1 MERLK
6 LIELLNWY
14 GKNVDTD
21 ITSVEVENEADYT
34 VKINNEATYM
44 ILTEEE
50 AMERFTEQQLELLED
65 EGLNSFSEWAK
76 KEILENYIDMDSL
89 NEIIEEEDE
98 DYFGYNSG
106 YEYLANEFGLDY
118 LSEFVEN
125 HNLLLIDEII
135 EFVESMDGRGATLA
149 LYDGEEHEL
158 NNYELLNY
166 SEFGDPYLYIYRID

>member
-21 ITSVEVENEADYT
+21 ITSAKVENEADYA
-34 VKINNEATYM
+34 VRINNKELYM

-50 AMERFTEQQLELLED
+50 ARERFAEQQRALIKED
-65 EGLNSFSEWAK
+65 GLNSFSEWAK
-76 KEILENYIDMDSL
+76 REILENYIDMDSL

-106 YEYLANEFGLDY
+106 YEYLENEFGLDY
-118 LSEFVEN
+118 LSELVEN
-125 HNLLLIDEII
+125 HNLLLIDEVI
-135 EFVESMDGRGATLA
+135 EFVESTDGRGATLA

-158 NNYELLNY
+158 NGYDLLNRP
-166 SEFGDPYLYIYRID
+166 EFEDPYLYIYRID

>member
-14 GKNVDTD
+14 GKNVNTD
-21 ITSVEVENEADYT
+21 ITSVKVENEADYA
-34 VKINNEATYM
+34 VRINNEATYI

-50 AMERFTEQQLELLED
+50 ARERFAEQQRVLIEED
-65 EGLNSFSEWAK
+65 GLSLFSEWAK
-76 KEILENYIDMDSL
+76 KEILEKYIDMDSL

-106 YEYLANEFGLDY
+106 YEYLANEFGIDY
-118 LSEFVEN
+118 LAEFVEKN
-125 HNLLLIDEII
+125 DLLLINEII

-158 NNYELLNY
+158 NSYDLLNR
-166 SEFGDPYLYIYRID
+166 SEFEDPYLYIYRID

>member
-14 GKNVDTD
+14 GKNVNTD
-21 ITSVEVENEADYT
+21 ITSVKVENEADYA
-34 VKINNEATYM
+34 VRINNEATYI

-50 AMERFTEQQLELLED
+50 ARERFAEQQRVLIEED
-65 EGLNSFSEWAK
+65 GLNSFSEWAK

-89 NEIIEEEDE
+89 NEIIEEENE

-106 YEYLANEFGLDY
+106 YEYLANEFGIDY
-118 LSEFVEN
+118 LAEFVEN

-158 NNYELLNY
+158 NGYDLLNRP
-166 SEFGDPYLYIYRID
+166 EFEDPYLYIYRID

>member
-1 MERLK
+1 MERFK

-14 GKNVDTD
+14 GRNVDTD
-21 ITSVEVENEADYT
+21 ITSVEVESEADCT
-34 VKINNEATYM
+34 VRINNKEIYM

-50 AMERFTEQQLELLED
+50 ATERFAEQQRALIEED
-65 EGLNSFSEWAK
+65 GLSSFSDCAK

-89 NEIIEEEDE
+89 NEIIEEEDG

-118 LSEFVEN
+118 LSELVEN

-149 LYDGEEHEL
+149 AYDGEEHEL
-158 NNYELLNY
+158 NSYDLLNC
-166 SEFGDPYLYIYRID
+166 SEFADPYLYIYRID

>member
-21 ITSVEVENEADYT
+21 ITSVEVENEADYS
-34 VKINNEATYM
+34 VRINKEATYI

-50 AMERFTEQQLELLED
+50 ANERFAEQQRALLEED
-65 EGLNSFSEWAK
+65 GLNSFSEWAK

-118 LSEFVEN
+118 LAEFVEKN
-125 HNLLLIDEII
+125 DLLLIDEVI
-135 EFVESMDGRGATLA
+135 EFVDSTDGRGATLA
-149 LYDGEEHEL
+149 TYDGEGHEL
-158 NNYELLNY
+158 SNYELLNY
-166 SEFGDPYLYIYRID
+166 SEFEDPYLYIYRID

>member
-21 ITSVEVENEADYT
+21 ITAVEVENEADYA
-34 VKINNEATYM
+34 VRINNKELYM

-50 AMERFTEQQLELLED
+50 ARERFAEQQRALIKED
-65 EGLNSFSEWAK
+65 GLNSFSEWAK
-76 KEILENYIDMDSL
+76 REILENYIDMDSL

-98 DYFGYNSG
+98 DYFRYNSG

-149 LYDGEEHEL
+149 TYDGEEHEL
-158 NNYELLNY
+158 NSYDLLNC
-166 SEFGDPYLYIYRID
+166 SEFVDPYLYIYRID

>member
-1 MERLK
+1 MERFK

-14 GKNVDTD
+14 GRNADTS

-34 VKINNEATYM
+34 VRINKEATYI
-44 ILTEEE
+44 ILTEDE
-50 AMERFTEQQLELLED
+50 AAERFAEQQCEIIKEW
-65 EGLNSFSEWAK
+65 GLNSFSEWAK

-118 LSEFVEN
+118 LAELVEN
-125 HNLLLIDEII
+125 HNLLLIDEVI
-135 EFVESMDGRGATLA
+135 EFVESTDGRGATLA

-158 NNYELLNY
+158 NGYDLLNR
-166 SEFGDPYLYIYRID
+166 SEFEDPYLYIYRID

>member
-1 MERLK
+1 MERFK

-14 GKNVDTD
+14 GKNVNTD
-21 ITSVEVENEADYT
+21 ITSVKVENEADYA
-34 VKINNEATYM
+34 VRINNEATYI

-50 AMERFTEQQLELLED
+50 ANERFAEQQCEIIKEW
-65 EGLNSFSEWAK
+65 GLNSFSEWAK
-76 KEILENYIDMDSL
+76 KEIVENYIDMDSL

-98 DYFGYNSG
+98 NYFGYNSG
-106 YEYLANEFGLDY
+106 YEYLANEFGIDY

-158 NNYELLNY
+158 NGYDLLNH
-166 SEFGDPYLYIYRID
+166 SEFEDPYLYIYRID

>member
-1 MERLK
+1 MKHLK

-21 ITSVEVENEADYT
+21 ITSAEVENEADHT
-34 VKINNEATYM
+34 VRINNEELYM

-50 AMERFTEQQLELLED
+50 AMERFAEQQRSLIEED
-65 EGLNSFSEWAK
+65 GLSLFSDWAK
-76 KEILENYIDMDSL
+76 REILENYIDMDSL

-118 LSEFVEN
+118 LSELVEN

-135 EFVESMDGRGATLA
+135 EFVESMNGRGATLA
-149 LYDGEEHEL
+149 AYDGEEHEL
-158 NNYELLNY
+158 NSYDLLNP
-166 SEFGDPYLYIYRID
+166 SEFADPYLYIYRID

>member
-1 MERLK
+1 MKHLK

-21 ITSVEVENEADYT
+21 ITSVEVENEADYA
-34 VKINNEATYM
+34 VRINNKELYM

-50 AMERFTEQQLELLED
+50 AMERFAEQQCEIINEW
-65 EGLNSFSEWAK
+65 GLNSFSEWAK

-89 NEIIEEEDE
+89 NEIIEEEDG

-135 EFVESMDGRGATLA
+135 EFVVSMDGRGATLA

-166 SEFGDPYLYIYRID
+166 SEFGDHYLYIYRID

>member
-1 MERLK
+1 MKHLK

-34 VKINNEATYM
+34 VRINNEELYM
-44 ILTEEE
+44 VLTEEE
-50 AMERFTEQQLELLED
+50 AMERFAEQQRALMEED
-65 EGLNSFSEWAK
+65 GLSLFSDWTK

-118 LSEFVEN
+118 LSELVEN

-149 LYDGEEHEL
+149 TYDGEEHEL
-158 NNYELLNY
+158 NSYDLLNP
-166 SEFGDPYLYIYRID
+166 SELVDPYLYIYRID

>member
-21 ITSVEVENEADYT
+21 ITAVEVENEADYT
-34 VKINNEATYM
+34 VRINNEELYM

-50 AMERFTEQQLELLED
+50 AMERFTERQRALMEED
-65 EGLNSFSEWAK
+65 GLSLFSEWTK

-118 LSEFVEN
+118 LSELVEN

-149 LYDGEEHEL
+149 TYDGEEHEL
-158 NNYELLNY
+158 NSYDLLNC
-166 SEFGDPYLYIYRID
+166 SEFVDPYLYIYRID

>member
-1 MERLK
+1 MKHLK

-21 ITSVEVENEADYT
+21 ITSAEVENEADHT
-34 VKINNEATYM
+34 VRINNEELYM

-50 AMERFTEQQLELLED
+50 AMERFAEQQRSLIEED
-65 EGLNSFSEWAK
+65 GLSLFSDWAK
-76 KEILENYIDMDSL
+76 REILENYIDMDSL

-118 LSEFVEN
+118 LSELVEN

-149 LYDGEEHEL
+149 AYDGEEHEL
-158 NNYELLNY
+158 NSYDLLNC
-166 SEFGDPYLYIYRID
+166 SEFVDPYLYIYRID